1 MNCTAFGLMVA
12 VPLVLIHAVL
22 QTKTTELVDSLE
34 MASVKFLNSITERTR
49 EAPAT

>member
-1 MNCTAFGLMVA
+1 

-34 MASVKFLNSITERTR
+34 MAAVKFLNSITERR
-49 EAPAT
+49 SEVAAG